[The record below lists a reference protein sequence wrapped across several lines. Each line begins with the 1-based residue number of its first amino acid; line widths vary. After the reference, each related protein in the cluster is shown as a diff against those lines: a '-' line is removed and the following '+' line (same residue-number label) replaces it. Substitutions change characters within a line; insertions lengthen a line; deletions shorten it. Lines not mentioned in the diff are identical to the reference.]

1 MYSLLIRNRLPVLH
15 YPIYTQ
21 IPVAPITQKINIT
34 QVMPTQVGLIW
45 GISVDVQ
52 GVTPLNQ
59 ALITLADSQA
69 LYLTLRQ
76 GSSDFVLD
84 LRLTNTVFTQ
94 DAAGVTALNPY
105 RFLSVNIPGN
115 ISLDQSFYSNPTS
128 IATGAFIKLNLWY
141 CTWANLKYLESKGQ
155 IMPPPGQPGQPKV

>member
-1 MYSLLIRNRLPVLH
+1 MPILH
-15 YPIYTQ
+15 FPIYTQ
-21 IPVAPITQKINIT
+21 IPVTPVTQKINIT

-45 GISVDVQ
+45 GLSVDVE

-59 ALITLADSQA
+59 ALITQADA
-69 LYLTLRQ
+69 TNLYLTLRQ

-84 LRLTNTVFTQ
+84 LRVINMNFINFVPAVIPAV
-94 DAAGVTALNPY
+94 AASNVLNPY

-128 IATGAFIKLNLWY
+128 LFSGAFIKLNLWY
-141 CTWANLKYLESKGQ
+141 ATWANLAELEKRGFISPAKGV
-155 IMPPPGQPGQPKV
+155 K